1 LEGVQR
7 IVLVNESTDL
17 LQKRGEIALFFW
29 RFVRDS
35 RSRGSASALGTL
47 RQQ

>member
-1 LEGVQR
+1 M
-7 IVLVNESTDL
+7 IALVNEATDL
-17 LQKRGEIALFFW
+17 LQKRSEIALFFW

-35 RSRGSASALGTL
+35 RSRRSASVTGTL